1 MVVSSA
7 KMEVNMN
14 QSNCSYCG
22 ERKGY
27 IVLSNKQWCEVCWED
42 AQNNFN
48 KNYEE
53 LLERRYLIKGMRD
66 AGWQITMKG
75 NMYYPD
81 DEHSNVFH
89 ISF

>member
-1 MVVSSA
+1 VD
-7 KMEVNMN
+7 

-27 IVLSNKQWCEVCWED
+27 IVLSNKRWCDVCWED

>member
-1 MVVSSA
+1 MD
-7 KMEVNMN
+7 

-27 IVLSNKQWCEVCWED
+27 IVLSNKRWCDVCWED

>member
-1 MVVSSA
+1 MD
-7 KMEVNMN
+7 

-27 IVLSNKQWCEVCWED
+27 VVLGNKRWGDVCWED

>member
-1 MVVSSA
+1 MD
-7 KMEVNMN
+7 

-27 IVLSNKQWCEVCWED
+27 IVLGNKRWCDVCWED

>member
-1 MVVSSA
+1 MEA
-7 KMEVNMN
+7 KLGHD
-14 QSNCSYCG
+14 NCSYCG

-27 IVLSNKQWCEVCWED
+27 IMLSGKQWCEVCWED

-53 LLERRYLIKGMRD
+53 LLDRKCLINGMKN
-66 AGWQITMKG
+66 AGWQITKKG

-89 ISF
+89 ISY